1 MPVYDFLHSSGI
13 MRHSS
18 VRLRTLELYNTP
30 CQCTTSNTRVY
41 NTPCQC
47 TTSYSLYLMPVY
59 DLVQSIPHA
68 SVRLRTFY
76 TPCQCTTSNTLVYYT
91 PCQCT
96 TSYSQYPMP
105 VYDFEHS
112 SYLSYSWLDK
122 CLKGAV
128 NERKCHSWNKKTIWN
143 NVNSPFK
150 EAGWNIVLFRCS
162 LQDGGRGPRT
172 TTYGKS
178 SGDLDFLIGNS
189 NPGFQNTP
197 WALQH
202 RYTLKYFSTNFV

>member
-1 MPVYDFLHSSGI
+1 MQLQRNSKVIIKYPMSMYDFVHSSGI
-13 MRHSS
+13 IRHSS
-18 VRLRTLELYNTP
+18 VRLRTLVQYN
-30 CQCTTSNTRVY
+30 
-41 NTPCQC
+41 
-47 TTSYSLYLMPVY
+47 
-59 DLVQSIPHA
+59 
-68 SVRLRTFY
+68 

-202 RYTLKYFSTNFV
+202 RYTL